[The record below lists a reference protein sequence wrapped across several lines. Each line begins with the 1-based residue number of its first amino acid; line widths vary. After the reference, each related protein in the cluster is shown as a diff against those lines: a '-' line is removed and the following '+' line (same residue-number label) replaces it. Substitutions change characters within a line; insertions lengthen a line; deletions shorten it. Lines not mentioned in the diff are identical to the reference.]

1 MELTKGKKMHLRKWT
16 TFTLKA
22 ALFSALSFNAF
33 AAATGTLS
41 SSPSHLIIEKGEL
54 GNATISWSTTGT
66 TDAQVFVSSP
76 GGQETLMAEGPSGS
90 VPASWIVPGQTYVFR
105 LYEGTAHTNLLAW
118 SSVTTQ
124 SPPGSAFGFNYW
136 PNGHQDD
143 TLYNANWPSLSPMVQ
158 ADLDHI
164 ASLGGGVIRLFF
176 WPQVS
181 GFSISPGQGGQF
193 NSQLSEVSANLPS
206 FLKLCADR
214 NISVIVA
221 FGNNYY
227 DSNDTVSG
235 MPWWE
240 IAYGNSNDGFASFLH
255 DTGDWM
261 NTIVNAIESSPYA
274 SSVIYYDLENEY
286 YSQATNAQWYITF
299 LYDWSNVPDGKRGVS
314 VLNAATD
321 GPDLAFALNASAGPK
336 LGNRHLDYIDFH
348 SYMTPQSYPGY
359 QSNTPSQAATTL
371 KSIFPS
377 ATLVMGEFG
386 YQTGDTSPNGS
397 SDTLQ
402 QEQATLSSIN
412 DAREAGVSYYLNWLI
427 WDAIAQSARTPAFGA
442 NPNAPRDVLGGV
454 AAALGLL
461 YNPDMEIVSNGAP
474 VGWSVGGT
482 VPATLSTQSGYGAG
496 NAATNYNYAR
506 VSTNQTTGGVWL
518 VSNQFP
524 VKGGRQLFVNAY
536 VRSGMHN
543 VGLGVAE
550 YDANRASIKNDIGP
564 TYNPSTWSF
573 VNYLQQISSNC
584 SGAAI
589 AQDQCSWNVTLQPNT
604 AYVSITINGQP
615 AATAPSYLDVDAVS
629 AWQNQ

>member
-1 MELTKGKKMHLRKWT
+1 MNLRKWT
-16 TFTLKA
+16 TFAFQATL
-22 ALFSALSFNAF
+22 LSALSFNAL

-41 SSPSHLIIEKGEL
+41 TSPSHLIIEKGVL
-54 GNATISWSTTGT
+54 GNTTISWSTTGT
-66 TDAQVFVSSP
+66 TNAQVFVSSP
-76 GGQETLMAEGPSGS
+76 GGQETLMAQGSSGS
-90 VPASWIVPGQTYVFR
+90 ASAPWIVPGQIYVFR
-105 LYEGTAHTNLLAW
+105 LYEGTAHSNLLAW

-136 PNGHQDD
+136 PNGHDDD
-143 TLYNANWPSLSPMVQ
+143 TLYNANWPGLSPTVQ

-164 ASLGGGVIRLFF
+164 SSLGGGVVRLLF
-176 WPQVS
+176 WPEVS
-181 GFSISPGQGGQF
+181 GLKLSGAGQGGQF
-193 NSQLSEVSANLPS
+193 NSQLSEVTANLPS

-227 DSNDTVSG
+227 DSNDPVSG
-235 MPWWE
+235 MPWWAV
-240 IAYGNSNDGFASFLH
+240 AYGNSNDGFARFLN
-255 DTGDWM
+255 DTGTWM

-274 SSVIYYDLENEY
+274 NSVIFYDLQNEY
-286 YSQATNAQWYITF
+286 DAQITNARWYISF
-299 LYDWSNVPDGKRGVS
+299 LYDWSSVPDGKRGES

-321 GPDLAFALNASAGPK
+321 GPDLATALNTSAGPK
-336 LGNRHLDYIDFH
+336 LGNRRLDYIDFH
-348 SYMTPQSYPGY
+348 SYMTPQTYPGY
-359 QSNTPSQAATTL
+359 ESNTPSEAASTL
-371 KSIFPS
+371 RSIFPD
-377 ATLVMGEFG
+377 ATLVMGEIG

-402 QEQATLSSIN
+402 QEQATLSMIN
-412 DAREAGVSYYLNWLI
+412 DAKEAGASYYLNWLI
-427 WDAIAQSARTPAFGA
+427 WDAIAQSQRTPAFGA

-482 VPATLSTQSGYGAG
+482 VSATLSTQSGYGAG

-506 VSTNQTTGGVWL
+506 VSTNQTSGGVWL

-536 VRSGMHN
+536 IRSGMRN

-550 YDANRASIKNDIGP
+550 FDANRNSIKDDMGP

-584 SGAAI
+584 SGAAV
-589 AQDQCSWNVTLQPNT
+589 AQDLCSWNVSLQPNT

-615 AATAPSYLDVDAVS
+615 APTAPSYLDVDAVS
-629 AWQNQ
+629 AWQSQ